1 VMLELMNFWCRLKEL
16 TARPAATE
24 HARRYLIELQ
34 QVPFSFL
41 FFSFLFFSSSS
52 FFFFF
57 FFFFSNE
64 ASKTFSSLTY
74 PRACLLSWSRSHKPT
89 TWINP
94 GLPKNLLNASRKSLT
109 LDSAMKNHEFEEPLD
124 QSLDFRY
131 VR

>member
-41 FFSFLFFSSSS
+41 FFSFLLLLLS
-52 FFFFF
+52 FFFS
-57 FFFFSNE
+57 FFFSNE
-64 ASKTFSSLTY
+64 ASKTFSLLTY

>member
-41 FFSFLFFSSSS
+41 FFSFLLLLLS
-52 FFFFF
+52 FFF